1 MGLYR
6 ELTAVETVAVQVA
19 LLKPE
24 PTACFSTLENRPRP
38 PREGPLMGRN
48 VTSACGALQPLAT
61 TFPLV
66 SGSLYRVLEIAAISV
81 AVVTIW

>member
-1 MGLYR
+1 M
-6 ELTAVETVAVQVA
+6 
-19 LLKPE
+19 
-24 PTACFSTLENRPRP
+24 
-38 PREGPLMGRN
+38 
-48 VTSACGALQPLAT
+48 SAIGAFQPLAT

>member
-1 MGLYR
+1 M
-6 ELTAVETVAVQVA
+6 TA
-19 LLKPE
+19 
-24 PTACFSTLENRPRP
+24 F
-38 PREGPLMGRN
+38 
-48 VTSACGALQPLAT
+48 GASQPLAA